1 MVHFRRL
8 ACFILGAWLAGVVFM
23 DTVATQNFRSVDRLL
38 VQPAAQAG
46 EQFDKLGRD
55 VARTLLRHQVSEQ
68 NRWYFEMWGLVEIG
82 LGAALLMVLLFGSS
96 ETNLMLVVPVLMLLI
111 AVAQRFA
118 LTPQMVVIGRVIDW
132 VPASEASADRS
143 RFWLLHNAFVGLDL
157 VNWALGIYLTG
168 KLLFRRKKRGDP
180 DEEALERRAPQTDRF

>member
-1 MVHFRRL
+1 MQNEKRSQVTLAQQGFRMRISLCAERRRDRISMVHFRRL
-8 ACFILGAWLAGVVFM
+8 ACFILGAWLAGGVFM

-68 NRWYFEMWGLVEIG
+68 NRWYFEMWGLAEIG

-118 LTPQMVVIGRVIDW
+118 LTPQMVV
-132 VPASEASADRS
+132 
-143 RFWLLHNAFVGLDL
+143 
-157 VNWALGIYLTG
+157 
-168 KLLFRRKKRGDP
+168 
-180 DEEALERRAPQTDRF
+180 

>member
-1 MVHFRRL
+1 
-8 ACFILGAWLAGVVFM
+8 M

-38 VQPAAQAG
+38 AQPAAPAG
-46 EQFDKLGRD
+46 EQIEKMGQQ

-68 NRWYFEMWGLVEIG
+68 NRWYFEMWGLAEIG
-82 LGAALLMVLLFGSS
+82 LGGALLMVLLFGSS
-96 ETNLMLVVPVLMLLI
+96 ETNAMLVLPVLMLLI

-132 VPASEASADRS
+132 VPASEASSDRS

-157 VNWALGIYLTG
+157 VNWALGIYLTS
-168 KLLFRRKKRGDP
+168 KLLFRRKKSGDP
-180 DEEALERRAPQTDRF
+180 DEEALERRARTIG